1 MPLDKDNQSHR
12 NASNNL
18 DAAFAYG
25 NPNSGWRWTG
35 VPQVYSGVARPI
47 IHGVYHASRGASSGN
62 PEEWARAKDQ
72 FSKVIEH
79 SIALKE
85 LSPKTLTI
93 NLHLY
98 LSLERVRLKLSI

>member
-18 DAAFAYG
+18 DAAFAYD
-25 NPNSGWRWTG
+25 NPNSAWRWTG

-79 SIALKE
+79 GIKRIIT
-85 LSPKTLTI
+85 KNI
-93 NLHLY
+93 NN
-98 LSLERVRLKLSI
+98 